1 MSFYGSLEKDNSI
14 NIYIN
19 DRLYNIDDKGQGECE
34 IILIDATHEDLNI
47 NHENNQSKRSITIDI
62 TPAWND
68 NINNLSIASLFELA
82 KDIHLLAD
90 IYWIE
95 SLTIIDL
102 SNNTQLGEILKSTF
116 RSRLQNELALGY
128 Y

>member
-19 DRLYNIDDKGQGECE
+19 DRLYNIDDKGQGKCE
-34 IILIDATHEDLNI
+34 IILVDKSHSKSQQTNDEIS
-47 NHENNQSKRSITIDI
+47 SKRIITMDI
-62 TPAWND
+62 TPAWGM
-68 NINNLSIASLFELA
+68 NINDLSISSLFELA

-90 IYWIE
+90 IYWIDK
-95 SLTIIDL
+95 LKINDL
-102 SNNTQLGEILKSTF
+102 SNNVQLSEILESIFHK
-116 RSRLQNELALGY
+116 RLQDELALDY

>member
-19 DRLYNIDDKGQGECE
+19 DRLYNINDKGQGECE
-34 IILIDATHEDLNI
+34 IILVDDSHFNFNEIYKH
-47 NHENNQSKRSITIDI
+47 NQSKRAIIIDI

-68 NINNLSIASLFELA
+68 SINNLSIESLFELA

-95 SLTIIDL
+95 SLSIIDL
-102 SNNTQLGEILKSTF
+102 SNNIQLSEILKSTF

>member
-1 MSFYGSLEKDNSI
+1 MSFYDSLEEDNSI

-19 DRLYNIDDKGQGECE
+19 DRAYNVNDKGKGECE
-34 IILIDATHEDLNI
+34 IILIDSSHANLN
-47 NHENNQSKRSITIDI
+47 NNYKSNQTKRSIIIDI
-62 TPAWND
+62 TTAWD
-68 NINNLSIASLFELA
+68 GNINSLSIDSLFELA

-95 SLTIIDL
+95 SLTIIDT
-102 SNNTQLGEILKSTF
+102 SKNIQLGEILKSTF

>member
-19 DRLYNIDDKGQGECE
+19 DRLYNINDKGKGECE
-34 IILIDATHEDLNI
+34 IILIDNSHISFSETYKQ
-47 NHENNQSKRSITIDI
+47 NQSKRAIIIDI
-62 TPAWND
+62 TLAWND
-68 NINNLSIASLFELA
+68 SINNLSIDSLFELA

-95 SLTIIDL
+95 SLSIIDL
-102 SNNTQLGEILKSTF
+102 SNNIQLGEILKSTF
-116 RSRLQNELALGY
+116 RTRLQNELALGY